1 MEEEMKLVNETG
13 VVKEVKDGFSWTTL
27 FFGMFVPLVRG
38 DLKWAIIIF
47 LIHALLAPFTFG
59 IGNLIANIIFAV
71 KYNKIYIRELREK
84 GYRIADDTGFAKA
97 KIENNTK

>member
-1 MEEEMKLVNETG
+1 MKLVNETG
-13 VVKEVKDGFSWTTL
+13 VEKEVKKGFSWTTL

-59 IGNLIANIIFAV
+59 IGNLIANIVFAV
-71 KYNKIYIRELREK
+71 KYNGIYIRELREK
-84 GYRIADDTGFAKA
+84 GYRIEQNNSFQNA
-97 KIENNTK
+97 KIENNNK